1 MYSYISNIAID
12 GNLIL
17 FIITSKQKYLGIN
30 LIKSSKTLRNQKK
43 KKAKGYLHRN
53 TPHVGRLEELILLK
67 CQFCPHL

>member
-43 KKAKGYLHRN
+43 KK
-53 TPHVGRLEELILLK
+53 LK
-67 CQFCPHL
+67 VIYIEIHLMLVD